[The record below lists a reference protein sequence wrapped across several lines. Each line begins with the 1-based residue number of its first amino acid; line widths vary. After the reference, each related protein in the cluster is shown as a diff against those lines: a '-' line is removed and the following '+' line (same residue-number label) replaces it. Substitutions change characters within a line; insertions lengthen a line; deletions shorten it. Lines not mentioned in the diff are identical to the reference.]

1 MEITQLP
8 KEIEAYNSLSQY
20 LEMAQHKGAFN
31 LAQGREIAD
40 SLDVLGKY
48 LTAQFDIPVNVQ
60 VVPQVVD
67 FGGSPK
73 SAPTMSY
80 PVATAE
86 QNANAPV
93 VAFQPPTQAAQ
104 PTTDVVEMPVDVAT
118 VIEQPEQA
126 ATTDSQPA
134 TDVTIPVVDAPV
146 ATIDS
151 NNVAILE
158 PEPQENAAATE
169 QTVID
174 TPTDTDSTTP
184 QVVGFQ
190 G

>member
-1 MEITQLP
+1 
-8 KEIEAYNSLSQY
+8 
-20 LEMAQHKGAFN
+20 
-31 LAQGREIAD
+31 
-40 SLDVLGKY
+40 
-48 LTAQFDIPVNVQ
+48 
-60 VVPQVVD
+60 
-67 FGGSPK
+67 
-73 SAPTMSY
+73 MSY